1 MTEKDAKTPKKAVE
15 SEKTAQKREIEPG
28 EIQWQTILV
37 HHSPAV
43 VKAHG
48 WLKYLWGLDI
58 FFGPIPFGKTLLLLN
73 LIVWY
78 LLKGV

>member
-1 MTEKDAKTPKKAVE
+1 MSDVHIEVDKWSDVTCPET
-15 SEKTAQKREIEPG
+15 QLHIIEPG